1 MKNWIKTMLVVSA
14 LCLAACADDPD
25 VAPLKRD
32 TDVVELT
39 YNANATSQM
48 SVRYDGLWSAR
59 VECLD
64 EASGTPVNN
73 WFAISPSEGVGNGRD
88 YQWVTIT
95 AERNAG
101 DKRVGYIYLKPANGQ
116 EMKIEVTQA
125 DGHFKVKDPVI
136 SGGLKSNTEST
147 AALSIEYDKA
157 FGEEIVEI
165 TASLSGDAAQGLQ
178 IKDKYETVIER
189 EGSGTISVPITGTPA
204 ELGDLVCHV
213 TFKLDG
219 VVKFQGDVTGSV
231 SSSNEVFKMGFDLFV
246 WGGDYPNNK
255 KGPGPNGSAGA
266 GKDFDGTEEAQPDQI
281 GAGSDGTSDVFK
293 TMSEKYR
300 INRRVEKWAGERV
313 YEHPGYVKLGVMANG
328 GWIMTPE
335 LENLS
340 SAPETVTVSIDFLRF
355 DNSPGTYIVSAEGA
369 GTVTNG
375 EVNNTVLPAQ
385 TSAAGRK
392 WKTLTFTVK
401 EATNKTR
408 IKIAAQTMGLEGYRI
423 NIDNITVMAA
433 DKVEVTEKL
442 PAPELEKLVYTP
454 DEKSITFAWKGVK
467 GATSYEASV
476 AQQSRPDFRKTI
488 ETKEAG
494 CEFTDLEPGLYVFSV
509 KALYAGNAEF
519 NSDETSKNVGTMGFG
534 VEKLA
539 TPTELVVSDVTTV
552 GAKVAWNFISGAA
565 RYRVVAKTAADGA
578 EVSSM
583 VVSTLNCALANL
595 KNGTDYT
602 VTVQALVGNG
612 SQPNEFDSDEMTV
625 AFTTPAPVVL
635 TKPTLTAYHVS
646 YGFAV
651 VEFGFDADE
660 QIDTKFNIQLLDG
673 ATVLREYSNWSFSA
687 KYTKHGTRFLFGGL
701 DANKSYAAK
710 IQRITSDA
718 NVWLDSEW
726 SDELAFTTAQ
736 VPDKTGYLL
745 WQDFDNHPWGGN
757 APMLAFGIDPKDA
770 DKSFNVT
777 TGVSASGWTIASPV
791 KNMDNLG
798 SGVGTNAE
806 GGSAAYH
813 RLFMSGWDSDE
824 LSLNDKN
831 NYTGSVYLCAGMMKF
846 GTSSSMGRL
855 TLPKFAELTSAS
867 TVEVTFN
874 ACPYYEPNGS
884 SGSLQTS
891 PDQADGVEFMVSV
904 TGGGT
909 IAEADGAVVNA
920 ESVKLKN
927 KTADEMQAD
936 AKKCYE
942 WTGHTVKVSGATAET
957 RISIHTIAA
966 KGGYR
971 MWLDDLKA
979 KKQ

>member
-39 YNANATSQM
+39 YNANATSQV
-48 SVRYDGLWSAR
+48 SVRYDGSWSAR

-125 DGHFKVKDPVI
+125 DGHFKVKDPVV
-136 SGGLKSNTEST
+136 SGSLKSNTEST

-165 TASLSGDAAQGLQ
+165 TASLSGDAAQGLS

-204 ELGDLVCHV
+204 ELGELVCHV

-231 SSSNEVFKMGFDLFV
+231 SSSNEVFKMGFELFV

-266 GKDFDGTEEAQPDQI
+266 GKDFDGTEEALPDQI
-281 GAGSDGTSDVFK
+281 TAGSDGTSDVFK
-293 TMSEKYR
+293 TMGEQYR
-300 INRRVEKWAGERV
+300 INRGVEKWSGERV
-313 YEHPGYVKLGVMANG
+313 YEHPGYVKLGVTANG

-335 LENLS
+335 LENLT

-401 EATNKTR
+401 DATNKTR

-442 PAPELEKLVYTP
+442 PAPELEKLAYVPGETSLVFTW
-454 DEKSITFAWKGVK
+454 EGVK

-494 CEFTDLEPGLYVFSV
+494 CEFTDLEPGIYLFSV

-519 NSDETSKNVGTMGFG
+519 NSDETTKVVGTIGFA

-539 TPTELVVSDVTTV
+539 TPTELVSSDVTSTGV
-552 GAKVAWNFISGAA
+552 KVAWEAVSGAA
-565 RYRVVAKTAADGA
+565 SYRVVVKTTAGGQEAF
-578 EVSSM
+578 SK
-583 VVSTLNCALANL
+583 VVTATNCTVTGLVP
-595 KNGTDYT
+595 GTDYT
-602 VTVQALVGNG
+602 VSVQALVGDG
-612 SQPNEFDSDEMTV
+612 SQPNEFDSDEVT
-625 AFTTPAPVVL
+625 ATFATPAPVPM
-635 TKPTLTAYHVS
+635 TAPTVRLYDKTYGYAVIEWELSPKALEERPVS
-646 YGFAV
+646 GSDT
-651 VEFGFDADE
+651 FDFRL
-660 QIDTKFNIQLLDG
+660 KGPDG
-673 ATVLREYSNWSFSA
+673 AVLDSWTTE
-687 KYTKHGTRFLFGGL
+687 KYNAFAFARYKFYRFAFGGL
-701 DANKSYAAK
+701 TPGTNYTMEMRRKADAKSTEFVDSDWASVAVTTDAAPS
-710 IQRITSDA
+710 TD
-718 NVWLDSEW
+718 
-726 SDELAFTTAQ
+726 
-736 VPDKTGYLL
+736 GYLL
-745 WQDFDNHPWGGN
+745 YADFDNFPYGAEPLMCAYGRAIGSVKDYTKEVVFTIPGSKNTVYNPTAKWSDATFCTAY
-757 APMLAFGIDPKDA
+757 APMWDAAELANTTLN
-770 DKSFNVT
+770 SNV
-777 TGVSASGWTIASPV
+777 
-791 KNMDNLG
+791 NLAIG
-798 SGVGTNAE
+798 
-806 GGSAAYH
+806 Y
-813 RLFMSGWDSDE
+813 
-824 LSLNDKN
+824 
-831 NYTGSVYLCAGMMKF
+831 MKF
-846 GTSSSMGRL
+846 GGGSKPAWL
-855 TLPKFAELTSAS
+855 TLPKFTSLASPADIVLELKAS
-867 TVEVTFN
+867 
-874 ACPYYEPNGS
+874 PYYEPSNPGGS
-884 SGSLQTS
+884 MEES
-891 PDQADGVEFMVSV
+891 PVAEEGVEFYVRV
-904 TGGGT
+904 TGAT
-909 IAEADGAVVNA
+909 VTEADGQAVGA
-920 ESVKLKN
+920 GDVKLVN
-927 KTADEMQAD
+927 KKSPEMGDNGAE
-936 AKKCYE
+936 ALKRYVS
-942 WTGHTVKVSGATAET
+942 TGHTLKLSGVTAET
-957 RISIHTIAA
+957 RIMIYTALDNDGKQH
-966 KGGYR
+966 R